1 MRRGDLVAAA
11 GYLLDRAG
19 DSAQAVFSRGELVA
33 LTGDLER
40 AARLFENAADMAWMP
55 ARRSCSASGA
65 LTDRP
70 TVRYLIGPAAMEES
84 KD

>member
-11 GYLLDRAG
+11 GYLDRAG
-19 DSAQAVFSRGELVA
+19 DSAQAVFSRGELAA

-40 AARLFENAADMAWMP
+40 AARLFENAADMGLDAG
-55 ARRSCSASGA
+55 AEELQRVRA